1 MDVEVLGRKLVQQLV
16 DDKLE
21 VKVQQSENWVEKTYA

>member
-16 DDKLE
+16 DKLE
-21 VKVQQSENWVEKTYA
+21 MKLPQRENWVEKTDR